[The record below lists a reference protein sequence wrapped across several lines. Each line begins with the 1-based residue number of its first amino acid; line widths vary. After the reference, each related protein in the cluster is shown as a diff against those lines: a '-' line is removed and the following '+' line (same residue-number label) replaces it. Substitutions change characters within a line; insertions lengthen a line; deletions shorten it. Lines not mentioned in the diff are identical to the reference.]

1 MGPPLALPYV
11 SPSPSPSP
19 DQDPTVSRSSTKSP
33 LRAPSTGISP
43 PKSAAILT
51 LPNEILR
58 IICVLM
64 DAIDS
69 TVLLLEKRWG
79 EEDCN
84 ISLIIP
90 LSMTCRTLRERL
102 RPFIFRSVYNWNRE
116 EDVWPE
122 STWGLIRQVTLRD
135 HQIRHP
141 QPIKLRSVLFD
152 TLPRLSAL
160 TKAILVIDK
169 TVPSQLLIA
178 LSQAPQLNELEIQQA
193 RLDDIG
199 LCFSET
205 SFPKLET
212 LTISVWTI
220 TTKPT
225 VRVAKIERELH
236 NVILLLQSVSQK
248 LKALKISGDLISSTF
263 LAISWLHLESFAVT
277 EHTPSP
283 YYSARRLIS
292 HMPCL
297 KELSML
303 YTADLTRTDGQ
314 LKPPFTYGASDGKKL
329 ATVAPRLSSLRL
341 SNCAPEDT
349 IFVQL
354 PDALTGLHIYATKD
368 LYIPHIDNRRARFE
382 RPLGPSDVLA
392 VIKRTA
398 YLLDLTDLTLTLNH
412 FPTPAL
418 VDMIGVAFPNLE
430 FLELGYPE
438 YWRGKDK
445 SDESQDEAMVESLAT
460 FRRLRRLRI
469 SIDFEYRDPDSMQ
482 TAYHISAAQWYLR
495 RLPILRTISFTFHN
509 WRHTVR
515 DWFAP
520 PVRTEWRT
528 YTREV
533 LLLKDPYV
541 RQPWRFRRQPTPAA
555 SESDDSLD
563 LEI

>member
-1 MGPPLALPYV
+1 MTRLIHLLLPECHKH
-11 SPSPSPSP
+11 PSPPP
-19 DQDPTVSRSSTKSP
+19 HQDPIVTISRSSSP
-33 LRAPSTGISP
+33 LPSRLSP
-43 PKSAAILT
+43 PTNTSSILI

-58 IICVLM
+58 IICVFM

-69 TVLLLEKRWG
+69 TVMLLEKRWG

-102 RPFIFRSVYNWNRE
+102 RSFIFRSVYNWNRE
-116 EDVWPE
+116 EEVWPE

-135 HQIRHP
+135 QQIRHP
-141 QPIKLRSVLFD
+141 QPIKLRSALFD
-152 TLPRLSAL
+152 TLPRLPAL
-160 TKAILVIDK
+160 TKAILVIDQ

-193 RLDDIG
+193 RLDDAG
-199 LCFSET
+199 LCFPKT
-205 SFPKLET
+205 SFLQLEIM
-212 LTISVWTI
+212 TISVWTSP
-220 TTKPT
+220 TKAT

-236 NVILLLQSVSQK
+236 NVVLLLQSVSQK
-248 LKALKISGDLISSTF
+248 LKALKISGDLISSMF

-341 SNCAPEDT
+341 SNCSPEDT
-349 IFVQL
+349 IFSQL
-354 PDALTGLHIYATKD
+354 PDALAGLHIYATKD
-368 LYIPHIDNRRARFE
+368 LYIPHRDNPRARLE
-382 RPLGPSDVLA
+382 LPLSPSEALA
-392 VIKRTA
+392 VIKRVSH
-398 YLLDLTDLTLTLNH
+398 LWDLADLTLTLDH

-418 VDMIGVAFPNLE
+418 VDVIAVAFPNLE

-438 YWRGKDK
+438 YRRGKDE
-445 SDESQDEAMVESLAT
+445 SDESEDEAMVESLAK

-469 SIDFEYRDPDSMQ
+469 SIDFEYREPTSQ
-482 TAYHISAAQWYLR
+482 QAGHHRRAARWYFN
-495 RLPILRTISFTFHN
+495 RLPTLRSISFTFHN

-515 DWFAP
+515 DWFSR
-520 PVRTEWRT
+520 PVRTSWET

-533 LLLKDPYV
+533 LLLRDYHPQ
-541 RQPWRFRRQPTPAA
+541 QPWRFRRQPTPAA
-555 SESDDSLD
+555 SDSDDSLD
-563 LEI
+563 LDI

>member
-1 MGPPLALPYV
+1 MAPLALPYG

-19 DQDPTVSRSSTKSP
+19 DQDPTVSRSSAKPPLSP
-33 LRAPSTGISP
+33 SIFP
-43 PKSAAILT
+43 PTSAAILT

-58 IICVLM
+58 IICVFM

-69 TVLLLEKRWG
+69 TVMLLEKRWG

-102 RPFIFRSVYNWNRE
+102 RPFIFRSVFNWNRE
-116 EDVWPE
+116 EEVWPE
-122 STWGLIRQVTLRD
+122 STRGLIRQVTLRD
-135 HQIRHP
+135 QQIRHP
-141 QPIKLRSVLFD
+141 QPIKLRSDLFD
-152 TLPRLSAL
+152 TLPRLPVL
-160 TKAILVIDK
+160 TKAILVIDQA
-169 TVPSQLLIA
+169 VPSQLLIA

-193 RLDDIG
+193 RLDDIE
-199 LCFSET
+199 LCFPET
-205 SFPKLET
+205 SFPQLET
-212 LTISVWTI
+212 LTISVWTSP
-220 TTKPT
+220 TKAA

-236 NVILLLQSVSQK
+236 NVILLLQSVSQN

-303 YTADLTRTDGQ
+303 YTPDLTRTEGQ

-341 SNCAPEDT
+341 SNCAPEDI
-349 IFVQL
+349 IFSQL
-354 PDALTGLHIYATKD
+354 PDALTGLHIYANKD
-368 LYIPHIDNRRARFE
+368 VYIPPGNPQARLE
-382 RPLGPSDVLA
+382 LPLSSLDVLA
-392 VIKRTA
+392 VVKRVSH
-398 YLLDLTDLTLTLNH
+398 LLDLADLTLTLNH
-412 FPTPAL
+412 YPTPAL
-418 VDMIGVAFPNLE
+418 VDVIAVAFPNLE

-438 YWRGKDK
+438 YWLGKDEP
-445 SDESQDEAMVESLAT
+445 DESEDEAMVESLAK

-469 SIDFEYRDPDSMQ
+469 TIDFENRYPSSMQ
-482 TAYHISAAQWYLR
+482 TSHHMRAARWYFN
-495 RLPILRTISFTFHN
+495 RLPTLRTISFTFHN

-515 DWFAP
+515 DWFSR
-520 PVRTEWRT
+520 PVRTSWET

-533 LLLKDPYV
+533 LLLRDYHPQ
-541 RQPWRFRRQPTPAA
+541 QPWRFRRQPTPAA

-563 LEI
+563 LDI